1 MEINEIIGYILAV
14 AAIIFGF
21 WGTIDAIK
29 QVKNNK

>member
-1 MEINEIIGYILAV
+1 METNEIIGYVLAV
-14 AAIIFGF
+14 AAIVFGF

>member
-1 MEINEIIGYILAV
+1 METNEIIGYVLAV